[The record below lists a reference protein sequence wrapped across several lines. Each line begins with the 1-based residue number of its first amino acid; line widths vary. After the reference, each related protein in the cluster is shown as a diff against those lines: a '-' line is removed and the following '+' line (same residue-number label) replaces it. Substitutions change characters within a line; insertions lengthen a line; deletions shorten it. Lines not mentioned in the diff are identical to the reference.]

1 MLQPFSKNRRC
12 CLTDRDASPVAE
24 VPTNVSGHVPPQL
37 VAGPWRTVARVL
49 TEVFQPP
56 IVVFGL
62 LLISPAIEPGFPGT
76 MWFGLLAA
84 LFVCVLPLAYVL
96 VMVKLGRITDHHV
109 SDRRQRPALLLM
121 ALVSVVVGLV
131 VLQLMNGPVSV
142 LVMIIA
148 LIGGIGILAVVS
160 AFWKMSGHA
169 SALAAA
175 AVIVVA
181 MFGPSWLPV
190 LLLVPAVG
198 WSRLVLRA
206 HTLGQVVVG
215 SLFGGVVIAGLW
227 WLLQEMML

>member
-1 MLQPFSKNRRC
+1 MAGPDGASAAAQAGAGLAVA
-12 CLTDRDASPVAE
+12 DA
-24 VPTNVSGHVPPQL
+24 GHVPPQL
-37 VAGPWRTVARVL
+37 VTGHWRTFARVL

-56 IVVFGL
+56 VVVMVL

-84 LFVCVLPLAYVL
+84 VFVCVLPLAYVL

-121 ALVSVVVGLV
+121 ALVSVVAGLG
-131 VLQLMNGPVSV
+131 VLELLNGPASVS
-142 LVMIIA
+142 VMIIA
-148 LIGGIGILAVVS
+148 LIGGIAILAVVS

-181 MFGPSWLPV
+181 MFGPAWWPV

-206 HTLGQVVVG
+206 HTLGQVIVG

-227 WLLQEMML
+227 WLLREWML